1 MSLEKILSKVE
12 TAKKD
17 SGRQNDKINVIAVS
31 KVQPI
36 ARIKKVL
43 NEGHRLFGE
52 NRVQESLE
60 KWPKLTDVYGKI
72 ELHLVGSLQ
81 TNKVKDAMNL
91 FDVIHSIDREKLIVK
106 IANEAQNLGFCPD
119 LFIQVNTGNETQK
132 AGVKKE
138 EVTKLLELAKLH
150 SLPIIGL
157 MCLPPINELP
167 SDHFKIL
174 NRIAKEHNLQRVS
187 MGMSND
193 FEDAIKF
200 GATDI
205 RIGSAIFG
213 PRE

>member
-52 NRVQESLE
+52 NRVQESSE
-60 KWPKLTDVYGKI
+60 KWPKLIDEYGKI

>member
-1 MSLEKILSKVE
+1 
-12 TAKKD
+12 
-17 SGRQNDKINVIAVS
+17 
-31 KVQPI
+31 
-36 ARIKKVL
+36 
-43 NEGHRLFGE
+43 
-52 NRVQESLE
+52 
-60 KWPKLTDVYGKI
+60 
-72 ELHLVGSLQ
+72 
-81 TNKVKDAMNL
+81 MNL

-106 IANEAQNLGFCPD
+106 IANEAQNFGFCPD